1 MKKVKKNERFL
12 QKNGTFS
19 VEYLVKSEKSS
30 TFACFFAAR
39 VREHNARECE
49 NNN

>member
-1 MKKVKKNERFL
+1 MIFR
-12 QKNGTFS
+12 QK
-19 VEYLVKSEKSS
+19 YLPISKKSS

-39 VREHNARECE
+39 VREHNARERE